1 MAISTGAF
9 IAGSLGAAALSAGG
23 SLGSAALNS
32 KWTYNQMQ
40 TQHDYELENMRAQQA
55 WQEKMYQRS
64 FEDSSPAT
72 QRRLMEVAGYNPYE
86 LSDGSPVATGQIPSS
101 GSPSTSVSPQR
112 GPFDNLGASVGQS
125 LEALTALANWE
136 NVNQDTEGKRIENV
150 ASGLQLEYLGT
161 KLQNEIEM
169 QQVSIDN
176 LLSSSRLS
184 DASRENLLK
193 QKEYLGTQL
202 EVLQGQKDALIKQ
215 PSLMNEQIQSQTA
228 FVDAQRITENLLRDS
243 KLKNL
248 QVNTASLAFGM
259 KEAAQ
264 RISLMSSQIDLN
276 SKQGKALLAQE
287 AKAVADANLTNL
299 NVDLKKQFGSKEYDA
314 LIRQIEAGIIH
325 LGNQNAEQGIQFGP
339 FKLGTYGRQ
348 SNYNENGYLTVPMT
362 PYSR

>member
-32 KWTYNQMQ
+32 KWTYNQMK
-40 TQHDYELENMRAQQA
+40 TQHEYELENMREQQS

-64 FEDSSPAT
+64 FTDASPAT
-72 QRRLMEVAGYNPYE
+72 QRRLMEEAGYNPYD
-86 LSDGSPVATGQIPSS
+86 LSDGFPVASGQIPSS
-101 GSPSTSVSPQR
+101 GSSSTSVSPTR

-161 KLQNEIEM
+161 KLQNEIEL
-169 QQVSIDN
+169 QQANIDS
-176 LLSSSRLS
+176 LLSFSRLN

-193 QKEYLGTQL
+193 QKDYLGQQL
-202 EVLQGQKDALIKQ
+202 EVLQGQKDALIAQ
-215 PSLMNEQIQSQTA
+215 PSLMNEQIKAQTA
-228 FVDAQRITENLLRDS
+228 LADAQRITETLLRNS
-243 KLKNL
+243 KLQNL

-264 RISLMSSQIDLN
+264 RIALMGSQVDLN

-287 AKAVADANLTNL
+287 AKSIAEANLFQL
-299 NVDLKKQFGSKEYDA
+299 NADLKGKFGSREYDA
-314 LIRQIEAGIIH
+314 LIRQIEAGIVH
-325 LGNQNAEQGIQFGP
+325 LSNQNAEQGVQVGP
-339 FKLGTYGRQ
+339 FKIGTYGRQ
-348 SNYNENGYLTVPMT
+348 GNYDNDGDLRVPILH
-362 PYSR
+362 